1 VIELNIMGFPCKY
14 LTGHITALI
23 CLVGLLAAC
32 TPPSPLPQSGSVS
45 GEMGRLQATV
55 ARQEQDIADL
65 SRQLAALTEQQQ
77 QQADEIA
84 QLQMT
89 RQAPLASEAM
99 PVLPRTTGSSTLAGQ
114 AAGTPTE
121 VYLQAF
127 GDYASGRYQA
137 AIRGFETFLLR
148 FPNNSY
154 TSNAQFW
161 LADAYF
167 NQQQYQIAIREF
179 QRVLDDYTEA
189 PKSSEALYKIA
200 VSELQLGQSDAARQT
215 VAVLNQRYPKS
226 TATQKAQEL
235 VIP

>member
-1 VIELNIMGFPCKY
+1 MIELNKMGFPYKY
-14 LTGHITALI
+14 LTGHIAALV
-23 CLVGLLAAC
+23 CLVVLLAAC
-32 TPPSPLPQSGSVS
+32 APPSPLQQSGGMS
-45 GEMGRLQATV
+45 GEMRRLQATI

-65 SRQLAALTEQQQ
+65 SRQLSALTEQQQ
-77 QQADEIA
+77 QQADDIA
-84 QLQMT
+84 QLQKT
-89 RQAPLASEAM
+89 RQSSVLAEST

-189 PKSSEALYKIA
+189 PKSAEALYKIA

-215 VAVLNQRYPKS
+215 IAMLNQRYPKS